1 MAQHMYQ
8 YSLFHCYL
16 TVVVYSTSPCRS
28 TVLTSLYAPLPRR
41 GYHGRAAAAAAAAST
56 APLPGTAW
64 RATKAPQSRPQDAGG
79 NRSGGMSVGR
89 GSTPARVHLVPK
101 YAVAAADAAL
111 AATVVAETS
120 PAVVKPPRRPPRPR
134 HPMHGRRAC
143 PVAWVSALRGPRLP
157 VGRSSRKK
165 QLRVGTARWLCSGPC
180 PEVSAC
186 LGSYDR
192 VLLRPSRCAD
202 VPTPASESGQRDCGE
217 RANTFK

>member
-1 MAQHMYQ
+1 VKEKKCLSSCRDVNAFTACVL
-8 YSLFHCYL
+8 SLSRAVCAGQKTTPADELLLHRPP
-16 TVVVYSTSPCRS
+16 PCQE
-28 TVLTSLYAPLPRR
+28 
-41 GYHGRAAAAAAAAST
+41 
-56 APLPGTAW
+56 LPGALPSLRN
-64 RATKAPQSRPQDAGG
+64 RALKMPVVAEAVMR
-79 NRSGGMSVGR
+79 VGR
-89 GSTPARVHLVPK
+89 GSRGPAVHRVPK

-111 AATVVAETS
+111 AATVVAETP
-120 PAVVKPPRRPPRPR
+120 PAVVRPPRRPPRPC

-217 RANTFK
+217 RASTIK